1 MCIRTGKEVYTL
13 AAAAEEVAEVAAAE
27 EEVAE
32 VAEVAE
38 ELLELL
44 SRSLM
49 TQESGLHQ
57 RLRLR

>member
-13 AAAAEEVAEVAAAE
+13 AAAAEEVAEVAAA